1 MKSRIGKL
9 LFVLAIAIVAL
20 TGINAKSTTRL
31 LKVETEPALEIE
43 TWMTDEFFWNRE
55 NVNVAP
61 ANDKELGIEK
71 WMYDDDHWR

>member
-9 LFVLAIAIVAL
+9 LFGVAIAIVAL

-43 TWMTDEFFWNRE
+43 NWMTDEFFWNRE

-61 ANDKELGIEK
+61 AKDKELGIEN